1 MLPQDIMNAAKKKGL
16 SGSAQKCLSQMLEK
30 KSLLSFKKEE
40 LIDALTMLGQVCVRQ
55 PQGPPAKASEVSDR
69 PQSSTQV
76 PVTDASA
83 QPAQPSASGSSHPTP
98 PPRFI
103 DRVCESISERQPTKC
118 DGKCGKLHPPDCRDP
133 MCHPKRLATC
143 QNWHSIMPL
152 SALLLR
158 TEAIREEKKQEKACA
173 RLAKLQSENR
183 DLRRLVKGNGHR
195 GPSLPVLWKPA

>member
-16 SGSAQKCLSQMLEK
+16 SGSAEKCLSQMLEK

-40 LIDALTMLGQVCVRQ
+40 LIDALTMLGQVCVSR
-55 PQGPPAKASEVSDR
+55 PQGPPSKASEVSDS

-76 PVTDASA
+76 QDTVASA
-83 QPAQPSASGSSHPTP
+83 QPAASGSTHPTT

-118 DGKCGKLHPPDCRDP
+118 DGKCEKLHPPDCRDP
-133 MCHPKRLATC
+133 MCHPKRQATC
-143 QNWHSIMPL
+143 QNWHSIIPL

-158 TEAIREEKKQEKACA
+158 TETIREEKKQDKARSRVA
-173 RLAKLQSENR
+173 QLQNEN
-183 DLRRLVKGNGHR
+183 
-195 GPSLPVLWKPA
+195 